1 MWKVKQ
7 SARAAEDKPN
17 QGVPVRGRRWG
28 AGKWIETVMLA
39 AGLALLAFYVT
50 ARIES
55 TVASRAAL
63 ETFSSAEISTTTQPE
78 ESAKGRVVAEIQT
91 PDPDMSLWDEGRVHA
106 YGAALSRRSG
116 APLAVLR
123 IPSIGLTAPLFDG
136 TDSLTLNHAVG
147 RIAGTALPG
156 ERGNIGIAGHRD
168 SFFRGLKD
176 VKQGN
181 VIELRTTQ
189 GTDTFTVDE
198 IRVVS
203 PTDVSVLA
211 PRSSPY
217 ITLVTCY
224 PFYFIGSAP
233 KRFVVAAIFTQHTA
247 AKPTTSETRLH
258 TQSRL
263 STKEEQ

>member
-1 MWKVKQ
+1 MWKFKQ
-7 SARAAEDKPN
+7 TVGTAEDKSN
-17 QGVPVRGRRWG
+17 QGRTEFGRRWG
-28 AGKWIETVMLA
+28 AGKWIEAVLPAT
-39 AGLALLAFYVT
+39 GLALLTFYVT

-55 TVASRAAL
+55 KVTSSAAL
-63 ETFSSAEISTTTQPE
+63 ETFSSTEISTTSQPE
-78 ESAKGRVVAEIQT
+78 KGAKSRDAAGSQT
-91 PDPDMSLWDEGRVHA
+91 PDPDMSLWDKGRVQA
-106 YGAALSRRSG
+106 YGAASSRRSG
-116 APLAVLR
+116 GPLAVIR
-123 IPSIGLTAPLFDG
+123 IPSIGLTAPLFNG

-176 VKQGN
+176 VKQGD

-189 GTDTFTVDE
+189 GIDTYMVDE
-198 IRVVS
+198 IRIVS

-211 PRSSPY
+211 PRPSPHV
-217 ITLVTCY
+217 TLVTCY

-247 AKPTTSETRLH
+247 AEPTTSETRPL